1 MLTKEVLDR
10 AKEERDVKFLLGL
23 IRKNPKMEQKVRDY
37 LAQILEDLINRK
49 IRRPAHRPAKNETVT
64 RRYKIATRAL
74 VIEERADRKKM
85 SQSVAEAA
93 KEFGVSVS
101 FVYGCLKKYRN
112 EIEKAWRYQEEFA
125 PWLEEREKKAMEG
138 LPEDYEPDFDDWEE
152 TPELTDEEIEAEGEH
167 YIEMLHEEFRG
178 K

>member
-1 MLTKEVLDR
+1 MVNKSDLDR
-10 AKEERDVKFLLGL
+10 AKRERDVEYLLWA
-23 IRKNPKMEQKVRDY
+23 IRTNPKMEKEVRHY
-37 LAQILEDLINRK
+37 LADILSDLINRR
-49 IRRPAHRPAKNETVT
+49 IRRPAHRPAKNETVA

-112 EIEKAWRYQEEFA
+112 EIEKAWRYQEEFQR
-125 PWLEEREKKAMEG
+125 WLEERNKEHG
-138 LPEDYEPDFDDWEE
+138 LPDDFEPDFDDWVDA
-152 TPELTDEEIEAEGEH
+152 PEMTDEEIEAEGER